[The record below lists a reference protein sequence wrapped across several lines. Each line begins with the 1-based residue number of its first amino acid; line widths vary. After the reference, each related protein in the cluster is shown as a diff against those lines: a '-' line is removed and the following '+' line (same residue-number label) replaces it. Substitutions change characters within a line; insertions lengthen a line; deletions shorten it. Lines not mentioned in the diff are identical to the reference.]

1 MWSHKDREPRLGIAA
16 EYLKTDARVKMC
28 RLNTQRGKEQ
38 GTENTQTLR
47 QNFPQINVRHQV
59 TVQELPEH

>member
-1 MWSHKDREPRLGIAA
+1 MWNHKDREPRLGIAA
-16 EYLKTDARVKMC
+16 EYLKTVQGVKTC
-28 RLNTQRGKEQ
+28 SVYTQRGKKQ
-38 GTENTQTLR
+38 GTENTQTVR

>member
-1 MWSHKDREPRLGIAA
+1 MSNHKDREPRLGIAA
-16 EYLKTDARVKMC
+16 EYLKTSAEGEDVQSQHPK
-28 RLNTQRGKEQ
+28 GKKQ
-38 GTENTQTLR
+38 GTENTQTMK